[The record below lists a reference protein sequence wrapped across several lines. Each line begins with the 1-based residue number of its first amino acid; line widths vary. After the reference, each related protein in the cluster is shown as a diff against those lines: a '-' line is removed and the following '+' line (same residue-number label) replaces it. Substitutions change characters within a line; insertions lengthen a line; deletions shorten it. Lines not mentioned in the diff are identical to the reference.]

1 MYSFV
6 AIDLTAHL
14 CTYFDKKSYNSGTSI
29 LSYL

>member
-14 CTYFDKKSYNSGTSI
+14 CTYFDKKSYNSGT
-29 LSYL
+29 L